1 MNHTLNC
8 GSMKMQVT
16 QLFITVIGKTVED
29 ADDTTIYFIGKTML
43 TLLTMEEV
51 LDQVQ
56 LNLVF
61 NE

>member
-1 MNHTLNC
+1 
-8 GSMKMQVT
+8 MQVT